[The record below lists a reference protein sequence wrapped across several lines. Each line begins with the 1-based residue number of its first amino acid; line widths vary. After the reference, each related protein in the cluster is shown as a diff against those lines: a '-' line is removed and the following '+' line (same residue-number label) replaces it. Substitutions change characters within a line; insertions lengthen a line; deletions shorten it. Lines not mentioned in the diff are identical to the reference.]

1 MFSKLFWSHIYRF
14 AHTDDYT
21 DKHTCFIRVDS
32 TTKNWENVIAIV
44 SYAKEI
50 TLLSKHLLVKIII
63 HEKKQV
69 TTEASSSGHDL
80 TLLKCWLR
88 LWCLTHWP
96 TQLIF
101 LWQFFRWED
110 LFGASATQGL
120 ALAAAW
126 RWAQGWSALPPPP
139 PRTPHQA
146 AGVLWHH
153 VSVEVSLSIIQGP
166 VTGPSEIHRY
176 SLKWHQAQSGI
187 CFLCSWKH
195 TQDSEVKHL
204 LPSEL
209 FTDLPMD
216 LSVTS
221 NWQGNKPCGRDTS
234 ASQAEDTEPE
244 KDFLCC
250 W

>member
-1 MFSKLFWSHIYRF
+1 MLAQALMLDTLANSTDLSMAVLPLGGFVWSFCHPGPSSCCSL
-14 AHTDDYT
+14 
-21 DKHTCFIRVDS
+21 KM
-32 TTKNWENVIAIV
+32 
-44 SYAKEI
+44 
-50 TLLSKHLLVKIII
+50 
-63 HEKKQV
+63 
-69 TTEASSSGHDL
+69 SSGL
-80 TLLKCWLR
+80 ECT
-88 LWCLTHWP
+88 
-96 TQLIF
+96 
-101 LWQFFRWED
+101 
-110 LFGASATQGL
+110 
-120 ALAAAW
+120 
-126 RWAQGWSALPPPP
+126 PPPP